1 MSTQPFTARP
11 LMLAAFV
18 PLGLAALLTLSA
30 CQQDEVVATST
41 SKASASPGVTGGR
54 MRAQALVVNA
64 NNWVAITPSAD
75 PLLQGLSI
83 PATAP
88 TQGMWSAVQNWPLN
102 GLHVAVLPQGK
113 VLSFGTNPDGGQQNG
128 RYYDVWDPALGWAAN
143 SHVTTYRAEQQDSF
157 CAGATYMADGR
168 LMISGGNGSVTT
180 TVYSPQNDTVV
191 TDASSLADQRWYAT
205 MLTLPDGRPL
215 MLGGMVPYTEGMQDN
230 PDTAVAQG
238 LASMTPE
245 VYEGGAWRSLLNA
258 YSRDAFGPDYL
269 RASYPRAW
277 VAPSGKVFGI
287 SAERMWTLDPS
298 DNGSLLVHGAFK
310 TAPDTTV
317 KPNVGATNTAVM
329 YDIGKILLVGGNGSF
344 NGDGLPA
351 SVMATQI
358 DINGPAPVLTEQPAM
373 AHARRFGNAVVLPDG
388 KVLITGGTRQ
398 GNSNGAN
405 AVLPAEIWNPV
416 SGTWS
421 TAASAAVYR
430 GYHSFTVLLPNG
442 TVLST
447 GGGTP
452 GPVTNLNAELYYPPQ
467 LFRTVNGTA
476 QLAPRPVIGAIS
488 GLSHAHGGTLQLDL
502 SSTGTI
508 QQLVLIGLGNGT
520 HSFNPGQ
527 RRIPLAFT
535 QDSIRLTTTLPD
547 ARLAPPGY
555 YQLVVIDSL
564 GVPSRATVI
573 ALGQGLS
580 APPVSTTPY
589 NPPDLSST
597 PISAP
602 IIAAGGTASYSYAT
616 STGVTYSWS
625 FGDGSADTA
634 FSATANV
641 SHTFAAAGVYT
652 VTLTAR
658 SADGAL
664 SRRTFVQA
672 VATAATAK
680 APTRSSAMALEA
692 RATASARLWVVNP
705 DNNSVSVIDTA
716 SNARVAEIAVG
727 NSPRSVAVAPDGRIW
742 VVNKGSATIS
752 IINASTLAVVQ
763 TVSLARASQPHGL
776 AFAPSGAAAY
786 VTLEGLGRLLKLSP
800 SNGSQQASLTLGA
813 NVRHLSVTADSN
825 KVLVTRFI
833 SPSVSG
839 EGTATVNTAG
849 AGGDVLVVTAS
860 TLALSKTIKLA
871 HSSKTDTEIQG
882 AGLPNYLA
890 AATISPD
897 GLSAWTPSKQD
908 NIQRGTL
915 RNGQNLNFQNT
926 VRAISSRVNLSTMAE
941 ELARRIDHDNASLAS
956 AAAFHPSGAYLYVT
970 LETSR
975 EVAVVDAINGREL
988 FRIDVG
994 LAPQDVL
1001 TSADGKTLYVHNF
1014 MDRTVS
1020 VVNLSPLVLQGE
1032 LRASVDA
1039 ITPAVAVDKL
1049 DPVVLRGKQLFYDA
1063 RDTRLARDRYMSCAS
1078 CHNDAGHD
1086 GRVWDFTGM
1095 GEGLRNTTALNG
1107 RAGTGHG
1114 LLHWSG
1120 NFDEVQDFE
1129 RQIRDFAGGTGLM
1142 ADADYLAGTRSQPL
1156 GDRKAGLSSD
1166 LDALA
1171 AYLESL
1177 SGFAPTPYR
1186 GTTGALTTAASS
1198 GKTVFRNAGCAN
1210 CHTGN
1215 GFTNSPLA
1223 GGLKA
1228 IGTIKASSGKRL
1240 GATLSGLDVPSLRDV
1255 WATAPYLHDGSAAT
1269 LAAAVQAHSGNTVSG
1284 TNLSNLV
1291 AYLQQIGNE
1300 EAAPTG
1306 SITVSN
1312 LAPTATLAT
1321 SFVSA
1326 WESLAAVNNNITP
1339 TNSADKN
1346 GGAYGNWDGEANY
1359 GRTDWVSF
1367 TWTGNR
1373 NLSAL
1378 EVYWWADG
1386 QGVAL
1391 PTTARVEYWDGQAWQ
1406 ALAPV
1411 GLKPNQFNRVAF
1423 TNVVSTRLRVS
1434 MRSAMAT
1441 GILEVRSWGHQ
1452 VP

>member
-1 MSTQPFTARP
+1 MRTFPFALNP
-11 LMLAAFV
+11 LRSIV
-18 PLGLAALLTLSA
+18 PALMGLACLLTLSA
-30 CQQDEVVATST
+30 CQQDEPAAPSGKTAATSVPRT
-41 SKASASPGVTGGR
+41 R
-54 MRAQALVVNA
+54 MRAQAVVVNA
-64 NNWVAITPSAD
+64 DNWVAINAPAD

-113 VLSFGTNPDGGQQNG
+113 VLSFGTSLDGGQQNG
-128 RYYDVWDPALGWAAN
+128 RYFDVWDPSLGWASN
-143 SHVTTYRAEQQDSF
+143 SHATTYRAEQQDSF
-157 CAGATYMADGR
+157 CAGATYMTDGR

-180 TVYSPQNDTVV
+180 TLYSPQSDTLL
-191 TDASSLADQRWYAT
+191 TDPASLADQRWYAT

-215 MLGGMVPYTEGMQDN
+215 ILGGMVPYTEGMQDN

-287 SAERMWTLDPS
+287 SAERMWTLDPA
-298 DNGSLLVHGAFK
+298 DNGTLLIHGAFK
-310 TAPDTTV
+310 SAPDTTI

-329 YDIGKILLVGGNGSF
+329 YDVGKILLAGGNGSF
-344 NGDGLPA
+344 NGDGMPA
-351 SVMATQI
+351 SVMATRI
-358 DINGPAPVLTEQPAM
+358 DINGNTPALTEQPAM
-373 AHARRFGNAVVLPDG
+373 ANARRYGNAVVLPDG
-388 KVLITGGTRQ
+388 KVLITGGTRL
-398 GNSNGAN
+398 GNNNGAN
-405 AVLPAEIWNPV
+405 AVLPAEIWSPGT
-416 SGTWS
+416 GTWV
-421 TAASAAVYR
+421 TGASAAVYR

-452 GPVTNLNAELYYPPQ
+452 GPVTNLNAELFYPPQ

-488 GLSHAHGGTLQLDL
+488 GLNHTHGGTLQLDL

-508 QQLVLIGLGNGT
+508 QQVVLIGLSNGT

-527 RRIPLAFT
+527 RRIPLLFT
-535 QDSIRLTTTLPD
+535 QDSIRLTTTLPN
-547 ARLAPPGY
+547 ANLAPPGY

-564 GVPSRATVI
+564 GVPSRGTVI
-573 ALGQGLS
+573 GLGQGMS
-580 APPVSTTPY
+580 PPTTATTPY
-589 NPPDLSST
+589 NPPDLSIS

-602 IIAAGGTASYSYAT
+602 VISAGGNASYSLAT
-616 STGVTYSWS
+616 STGVSYSWN

-634 FSATANV
+634 FSATANI
-641 SHTFAAAGVYT
+641 SHAFAASGVYT

-658 SADGAL
+658 SAEGAL

-672 VATAATAK
+672 VGTTATAK
-680 APTRSSAMALEA
+680 APTRSSGMALES
-692 RATASARLWVVNP
+692 RAGASARIWVANP

-716 SNARVAEIAVG
+716 TNARVAEITVG
-727 NSPRSVAVAPDGRIW
+727 TSPRSVAVAPDGRIW

-752 IINASTLAVVQ
+752 IVNASTLVVAQ

-776 AFAPSGAAAY
+776 AFAPGGAAAY
-786 VTLEGLGRLLKLSP
+786 VTLEATGSLLKLSP
-800 SNGSQQASLTLGA
+800 SNGSQQGSLALGA
-813 NVRHLSVTADSN
+813 NIRHVSVTADAT

-833 SPSVSG
+833 TPALPG
-839 EGTATVNTAG
+839 EGTATVNTTG

-860 TLALSKTIKLA
+860 TMALSKTIKLA
-871 HSSKTDTEIQG
+871 HSDKTDTEIQG

-897 GLSAWTPSKQD
+897 GKTAWTPSKQD
-908 NIQRGTL
+908 NIKRGTL

-926 VRAISSRVNLSTMAE
+926 VRAISSRVDLGTLAE
-941 ELARRIDHDNASLAS
+941 DLPRRIDHDNASLAS
-956 AAAFHPSGAYLYVT
+956 AAAFHGSGAYLFVT

-994 LAPQDVL
+994 LAPQDLVAA
-1001 TSADGKTLYVHNF
+1001 ADGKTLYVHNF
-1014 MDRTVS
+1014 MDRSVS
-1020 VVNLSPLVLQGE
+1020 VINLSPLVLLGE
-1032 LRASVDA
+1032 LRATLTA
-1039 ITPAVAVDKL
+1039 TTPTVGIDKL

-1078 CHNDAGHD
+1078 CHNDAGQD

-1095 GEGLRNTTALNG
+1095 GEGLRNTTALKG

-1114 LLHWSG
+1114 LMHWSG
-1120 NFDEVQDFE
+1120 NFDEAQDFE
-1129 RQIRDFAGGTGLM
+1129 RQIREFAGGTGLM

-1156 GDRKAGLSSD
+1156 GERKAGLSSD

-1171 AYLESL
+1171 AYLASL
-1177 SGFAPTPYR
+1177 STFSPSPYR
-1186 GTTGALTTAASS
+1186 SSAGALSTAANS
-1198 GKTVFRNAGCAN
+1198 GKTVFKNAGCAN
-1210 CHTGN
+1210 CHSGD

-1223 GGLKA
+1223 GGLQN
-1228 IGTIKASSGKRL
+1228 IGSIKASSGKRL
-1240 GATLSGLDVPSLRDV
+1240 GATLTGIDVPTLRDV
-1255 WATAPYLHDGSAAT
+1255 WATAPYLHDGSATT
-1269 LAAAVQAHSGNTVSG
+1269 LSAAVQAHSGNAVTG

-1291 AYLQQIGNE
+1291 AYLQQIGSE
-1300 EAAPTG
+1300 EPAPTG
-1306 SITVSN
+1306 AVAVSN
-1312 LAPTATLAT
+1312 LALTATLGT
-1321 SFVSA
+1321 SFVST

-1339 TNSADKN
+1339 TSSADKN
-1346 GGAYGNWDGEANY
+1346 GGAYGNWDGVANY
-1359 GRTDWVSF
+1359 GRAEWVSF
-1367 TWTGNR
+1367 SWNGNK

-1378 EVYWWADG
+1378 EVYWWNDG
-1386 QGVAL
+1386 QGIAT
-1391 PTTARVEYWDGQAWQ
+1391 PTQARLEYWDGLAWR

-1411 GLKPNQFNRVAF
+1411 GLKPNQFNRITF
-1423 TNVVSTRLRVS
+1423 TGVVTTQVRVW
-1434 MRSAMAT
+1434 MASAMAT
-1441 GILEVRSWGHQ
+1441 GILEARVWGHA